1 MKIRPLGLRAFANL
15 SYDGFREAGAKA
27 KPKAKGKAKQKSG
40 PKTMLFKKCSW
51 GEVSTRYRALTLVTR
66 LRLTADDFHGH

>member
-27 KPKAKGKAKQKSG
+27 KPTPKGKAKAG
-40 PKTMLFKKCSW
+40 RGRKTVRFEECSW
-51 GEVSTRYRALTLVTR
+51 VEVSPPPQALTLVTR